1 MESVSKKKRGR
12 EISECKKKE
21 TDAKCFARWAE
32 RKLAA
37 LTQACERTNPNPWDD
52 EADSMLSCTFIQPYD
67 HCHSMPQVAQAFYQD
82 GSRACTH
89 VVRYEN
95 FEADIAILSQAYE
108 WPLDECLRSKPPQNV
123 KVPSGE
129 RLTAEQ
135 IPATIRR
142 RIESAYA
149 ADFVAF
155 NFCTL

>member
-1 MESVSKKKRGR
+1 MFRALGR
-12 EISECKKKE
+12 KE
-21 TDAKCFARWAE
+21 TCSTDPG
-32 RKLAA
+32 L
-37 LTQACERTNPNPWDD
+37 RTY
-52 EADSMLSCTFIQPYD
+52 QPQSLGRRSGLNAFVYLHTAIELYD
-67 HCHSMPQVAQAFYQD
+67 NCHSMPQVAQAFYQD